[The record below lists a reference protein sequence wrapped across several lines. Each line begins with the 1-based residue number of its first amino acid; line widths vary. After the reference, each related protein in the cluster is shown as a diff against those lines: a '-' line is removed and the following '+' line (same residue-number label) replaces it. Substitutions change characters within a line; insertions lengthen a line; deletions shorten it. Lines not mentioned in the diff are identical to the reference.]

1 MCSHLRKAVPGPCGL
16 VRWQKQNKSQEDKDE
31 GARREED
38 SQQRERE
45 RDWAIESEGAS
56 DEYR

>member
-1 MCSHLRKAVPGPCGL
+1 MCSHLRKAVPGPCGV
-16 VRWQKQNKSQEDKDE
+16 VRRQKQKIAGDEDG